1 MSKARARLAEELTQ
15 KVERHRIVVWAD
27 PHGEYR
33 DVAGDVAPDDVA
45 FEPFGGSWY
54 ELRRRLEP
62 VLGRLE
68 PRLVVYVDAQ
78 EPDDDPLAEVRAAG
92 TVFSRRLNTLLRAAL
107 MSDLAAAKID
117 EIAETSDTLSAAE
130 ALVEEGVASGPARLV
145 QVFRTSDTTDL
156 LLHIARGSLDD
167 DALDAEAASFATS
180 TVGGTFDSGGDDVAA
195 GLTRQLVLA
204 DLVERVG
211 RLPEAFAG
219 TLGAT
224 TAEQR
229 RRAVTA
235 VQRWQA
241 DRRHTQSYVEAM
253 ERVDADL
260 RIDEAIGWSDQLR
273 ELDTLPAYDRLA
285 IGEFCRLHDAGEF
298 LGAETLAATRRSES
312 FWASESAEHT
322 GWRVRWSVAH
332 AVAQLRRLIAQDERS
347 QPVTSSAGQLDRYA
361 QQQFQIDRAHRRLE
375 LALLDLE
382 DHGDLTGAIRDG
394 RLAYEAWLDGVLRCF
409 TGAVEANGL
418 THDDVLDQ
426 GHVHADV
433 VAPRAKHGPVAYVMV
448 DALRY
453 ELGHDLVEALRMP
466 FPDGTF
472 EVVPAVALLPS
483 ITPVGMANLCP
494 GAEAGLEIGLD
505 GKGKLTVA
513 ISGEPMVGVPAR
525 VNRLQAAHGSVADL
539 TLDEVLRGDP
549 AELEEGIEGASLLL
563 VRSQEI
569 DQAGEAGKI
578 SAGFQA
584 FTETVRNL
592 QRAVSRLANLGV
604 MQFVVTADHGF
615 ISLTRELG
623 ASRIIDKPG
632 GQGEVH
638 RRAFI
643 GKGGAAGDAL
653 LRVPLAD
660 VGVTSDLDVLVPR
673 GLALISGGGAR
684 GFFHG
689 GCSPQELVVPVVTI
703 EVESTKQGSSL
714 PTLTAVL
721 TPKITSHVFTAKLT
735 LGADLLSAPLELR
748 VVPVSETGDTVGVLA
763 TAGGAER
770 EGGLVHLEPGDE
782 ATLGFRLTSTLN
794 KNDKVEVH
802 VFDARTDRRLAT
814 SEKPATVARR
824 LEVDD
829 ELA

>member
-1 MSKARARLAEELTQ
+1 MSSPRKRLAEELTQ
-15 KVERHRIVVWAD
+15 KVDRHRIVVWAD
-27 PHGEYR
+27 PQGEYR
-33 DVAGDVAPDDVA
+33 DVAGDVAPDGVT
-45 FEPFGGSWY
+45 FEPFEGSWY
-54 ELRRRLEP
+54 ELRRRVEP
-62 VLGRLE
+62 VLGRSD

-78 EPDDDPLAEVRAAG
+78 EPDDDPLAEIRAAG
-92 TVFSRRLNTLLRAAL
+92 TVYSRRLNTLLRAAL
-107 MSDLAAAKID
+107 KSDLAAAKID
-117 EIAETSDTLSAAE
+117 EIAETSETLSAAE
-130 ALVEEGVASGPARLV
+130 ALVEGGVASGPARLV
-145 QVFRTSDTTDL
+145 QAFRTSDTTDL
-156 LLHIARGSLDD
+156 LLHIARASSDD
-167 DALDAEAASFATS
+167 HALDADAASFATS
-180 TVGGTFDSGGDDVAA
+180 TVGGAFDGGGEGIAA
-195 GLTRQLVLA
+195 GLTRHLVLA
-204 DLVERVG
+204 DLVEWVG
-211 RLPEAFAG
+211 PLPEALAG
-219 TLGAT
+219 ALGTT

-241 DRRHTQSYVEAM
+241 DRRHTHSYVEAM
-253 ERVDADL
+253 DRVDAEL
-260 RIDEAIGWSDQLR
+260 RIDEAIGWSERLV

-285 IGEFCRLHDAGEF
+285 FDEFCRLHASGEF
-298 LGAETLAATRRSES
+298 LDAETLAATRRSES

-332 AVAQLRRLIAQDERS
+332 AVAQLRRLIAQDEQL
-347 QPVTSSAGQLDRYA
+347 QPATTSAAQLDRYA
-361 QQQFQIDRAHRRLE
+361 QQQFQTDRAHRVLE

-382 DHGDLTGAIRDG
+382 DHGDMTDAIRDA
-394 RLAYEAWLDGVLRCF
+394 RIAYQSWL
-409 TGAVEANGL
+409 
-418 THDDVLDQ
+418 DDVLRRFTGTVEVNGLAHDGMLAQ
-426 GHVHADV
+426 GHIHADV
-433 VAPRAKHGPVAYVMV
+433 VASRAKRGPVAYVMV

-453 ELGHDLVEALRMP
+453 ELGHDLIEALRTP
-466 FPDGTF
+466 FPDGAF

-505 GKGKLTVA
+505 SKGRLTAA
-513 ISGEPMVGVPAR
+513 IGGEPMVGVPAR
-525 VNRLQAAHGSVADL
+525 VSRLQAAHGSVADL
-539 TLDEVLRGDP
+539 TLDDVLRGDP
-549 AELEEGIEGASLLL
+549 AELDERIEGASLLL

-569 DQAGEAGKI
+569 DQVGEAGKI

-592 QRAVSRLANLGV
+592 QRAVSRLANLGIT
-604 MQFVVTADHGF
+604 QFVVTADHGF

-632 GQGEVH
+632 GRGEIH

-643 GKGGAAGDAL
+643 GKGGTAGDAL
-653 LRVPLAD
+653 LRIPLAD
-660 VGVTSDLDVLVPR
+660 IGVTSDLDVLVPR

-703 EVESTKQGSSL
+703 EVEATKQGSSL
-714 PTLTAVL
+714 PTLAAEL
-721 TPKITSHVFTAKLT
+721 TPKVTSHVFTAKLM
-735 LGADLLSAPLELR
+735 LGADLLSTPLELR

-782 ATLGFRLTSTLN
+782 ATLGFRLTSTLD
-794 KNDKVEVH
+794 KNDKVELH

-814 SEKPATVARR
+814 SDKPATVARR